1 MDYTKRPGAPHENQR
16 QTVDRLERELAA
28 ARRDRPRETKKPLV
42 VRLDAE
48 ESTSWAPGTPWLDMS
63 VVLEEGNLG

>member
-1 MDYTKRPGAPHENQR
+1 MDYTKRPGAPVESPR
-16 QTVDRLERELAA
+16 QTIERLERELAA

-63 VVLEEGNLG
+63 VVLTDGDI